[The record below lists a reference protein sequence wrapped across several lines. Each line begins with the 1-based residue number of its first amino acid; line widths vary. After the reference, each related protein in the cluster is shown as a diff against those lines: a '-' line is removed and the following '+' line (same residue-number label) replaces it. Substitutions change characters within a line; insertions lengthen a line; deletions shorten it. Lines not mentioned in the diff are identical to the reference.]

1 MLKRRTFLAGV
12 ASGSLATALSFGLSR
27 AHGAQSDAAH
37 DSVARD
43 TQLIMV
49 EQAGCV
55 YCARWDA
62 EVADIYPK
70 TPEGKFAPLRRIDLH
85 EARPTDIAF
94 KSPLV
99 LTPTF
104 VLIQDGVEQ
113 ARIEG
118 YGGDEMFWSMMTVTL
133 QSHTDFDAQTIE

>member
-1 MLKRRTFLAGV
+1 MLKRRTFLAGA
-12 ASGSLATALSFGLSR
+12 ASGSLATALSFGLGA
-27 AHGAQSDAAH
+27 AHGAQSDAAR
-37 DSVARD
+37 DSAVRD

-49 EQAGCV
+49 EQVGCV

-85 EARPTDIAF
+85 EALPTDIAF